1 MIKTSAAPD
10 KEPLSGD
17 TNANDHNNK
26 DVSELPKWRL
36 LLCMFQFDILALNL
50 FKLVLL
56 LY

>member
-26 DVSELPKWRL
+26 DVSELPK
-36 LLCMFQFDILALNL
+36 
-50 FKLVLL
+50 
-56 LY
+56 